1 MNVHQIITCVS
12 EGFSVPREVI
22 VGPQRHRRY
31 AIARQAAYWLAQR
44 QGYSLPHIGDYIGH
58 RDHTTV
64 LHGIRATEKRLA
76 EDEDFA
82 HRMAVV
88 RNWVEGLPVF
98 MRHSGIL
105 RERGLIQ

>member
-1 MNVHQIITCVS
+1 MNVHQIITYVS
-12 EGFSVPREVI
+12 EGFSVPREMI
-22 VGPQRHRRY
+22 VGPQRHKRY
-31 AIARQAAYWLAQR
+31 AVARQAAYWLAHR
-44 QGYSLPHIGDYIGH
+44 QGHSLYHIGDHIGF

-64 LHGIRATEKRLA
+64 LHGIRVTEKRLD

-82 HRMAVV
+82 HRMSLVC
-88 RNWVEGLPVF
+88 NWVEGLPVF